1 MAEEKKEKSYSFV
14 RPGVLQARILNKQR
28 QNALGRGLSSLLST
42 VGPGDRESEEAQ
54 KQAPLPTLEI
64 VDQEPLESGDE
75 SRPDGVRRSALLSR
89 IQGSHRSES
98 AQGLNALFNAVSKAS
113 DTPTSNVMTQAPRLP
128 ARETSAAPNDL
139 VGGRSASSGVPQTI
153 DTGMVMVGN
162 NQFPLSREFTV
173 VMMNVALIQPNPF
186 VPLSRIDR
194 AGLERLRESIKA
206 HGFLR
211 PLVVMPST
219 LGSLSGGNSYWLI
232 AGERS
237 WQIAR
242 LLGMETVP
250 VRITDVAPREAIQ
263 MILAEDWHIQKL
275 PPMDRSRLCSVLVEQ
290 MGMTLEDVSE
300 RLAIDVAEIE
310 GTISYLQLEIDL
322 QDRLN
327 NGQLSEPVARALTSI
342 EDPELRED
350 ITAYTLRYN
359 WTPGRIEQALKT
371 RIERQQSL
379 DESS

>member
-1 MAEEKKEKSYSFV
+1 MTEEKEEKSYSFV

-28 QNALGRGLSSLLST
+28 QSALGRGLSALLST
-42 VGPGDRESEEAQ
+42 MGPGSRESEEVQ
-54 KQAPLPTLEI
+54 TQAPLPTLEI
-64 VDQEPLESGDE
+64 VDQEPSESGDE

-98 AQGLNALFNAVSKAS
+98 AQGLSALFNAVSKAS
-113 DTPTSNVMTQAPRLP
+113 ETPTSSVMTQAPGLP
-128 ARETSAAPNDL
+128 PRETPAVPNDL
-139 VGGRSASSGVPQTI
+139 VRGRSSGVPQTI
-153 DTGMVMVGN
+153 DSGMVIVGS

-173 VMMNVALIQPNPF
+173 VMMNVNLIQPNPF

-219 LGSLSGGNSYWLI
+219 LGSLSGGDSYWLI

-250 VRITDVAPREAIQ
+250 VRITDVSPREAIQ
-263 MILAEDWHIQKL
+263 MILAEDWHIQRL
-275 PPMDRSRLCSVLVEQ
+275 PPMDRARLCSVLIEQ

-300 RLAIDVAEIE
+300 RLAIDVAELD
-310 GTISYLQLEIDL
+310 GTIGYLQLEIDL

-327 NGQLSEPVARALTSI
+327 NGQISEPVARALTSI

-350 ITAYTLRYN
+350 ISAYTLRYN
-359 WTPGRIEQALKT
+359 WGPQ
-371 RIERQQSL
+371 RIERAIEERLERQQPSMG
-379 DESS
+379 DD